1 MDQSIEALDLFLDEI
16 RRYPLLTKQEEVEL
30 SRGIEQ
36 GDLEAKERM
45 INSNLRLV
53 VSIAK
58 KHQGYE
64 MGLMDLIQEGIF
76 GLIRA
81 AEKFDHRR
89 GFKFSTYA
97 TFWIRQAVQRGV
109 ANKARTIRIPVHIG
123 QRERRLGRAERE
135 LTGRLGR
142 DASVSELAEEAE
154 LTEEEVA
161 EVLDAPRAV
170 TSLERP
176 VGSEEGGSELGD
188 LLPGDGP
195 APFDQVESALRTEAL
210 RTALDR
216 LPQRERQVIQMRFGI
231 GGLRHTPLR
240 EAGEALGLSS
250 EGVRKLES
258 RALAHLAEEEGLRQL
273 DPAA

>member
-1 MDQSIEALDLFLDEI
+1 MEQPTEALDLFLEEI
-16 RRYPLLTKQEEVEL
+16 RRYPLLTKEEEVEL
-30 SRGIEQ
+30 SRRIEQ

-58 KHQGYE
+58 KYQGHD

-81 AEKFDHRR
+81 AEKFDHRK

-97 TFWIRQAVQRGV
+97 TFWIRQAIQRGL

-123 QRERRLGRAERE
+123 QLERRLARAERE
-135 LTGRLGR
+135 LSGRLGR
-142 DASVSELAEEAE
+142 DASVAELADEAQ
-154 LTEEEVA
+154 LSEEEVT
-161 EVLDAPRAV
+161 EVRDAPRTV

-176 VGSEEGGSELGD
+176 IGSDADGPELGD
-188 LLPGDGP
+188 LLPADDP
-195 APFDQVESALRTEAL
+195 APFDEVESSLRSQAV
-210 RTALDR
+210 RTALKR
-216 LPQRERQVIQMRFGI
+216 LPERERQVIQMRFGI
-231 GGLRHTPLR
+231 DGRRHTPLR
-240 EAGEALGLSS
+240 EAGEVLGLSS

-258 RALAHLAEEEGLRQL
+258 RALAHLAEEKELRQL